1 MTDHLPPSKPSF
13 LHPTHTNSP
22 ACFID
27 TGERGDRAA
36 LDSLPRG
43 SRRGQDAIIPALVLI
58 HLGILED
65 QRARAV
71 SPARSTVLQ
80 CVVANCAAVRTI
92 DSFWEPSDP
101 MVVELRRPD
110 QRPAT
115 REKEALQSPRPT
127 GVLTHSKAA

>member
-1 MTDHLPPSKPSF
+1 
-13 LHPTHTNSP
+13 
-22 ACFID
+22 
-27 TGERGDRAA
+27 
-36 LDSLPRG
+36 
-43 SRRGQDAIIPALVLI
+43 VLI

-92 DSFWEPSDP
+92 ASLGTVGSHGR
-101 MVVELRRPD
+101 ELRRPD

-115 REKEALQSPRPT
+115 REKDALQSPRPT
-127 GVLTHSKAA
+127 GVLTHSKAAWLSLGLESNPQFV